1 MISRFYTFFLWTK
14 ELQINMK
21 SFFIFSFLILTI
33 NSLKLDEYIS
43 SIEELIQDANFLEEY
58 TKWSLKLFST
68 KDYIY
73 GKQFD
78 QFPCQINSKRQF
90 NETITVHKLRPND
103 IQCVGAIG
111 DSLTAALGAHA
122 LTPIGLFTENR
133 GVSWAVGGD
142 YHFEQLV
149 TLPNILRLY
158 NSNLKGFSTKQ
169 SLIFGKGQNSSH
181 NGLNVGKLIYKSF
194 K

>member
-1 MISRFYTFFLWTK
+1 
-14 ELQINMK
+14 MK
-21 SFFIFSFLILTI
+21 SFFILIFLIINI

-78 QFPCQINSKRQF
+78 KFPCEINFKRQF

-111 DSLTAALGAHA
+111 DSLTAGLGAHA

-133 GVSWAVGGD
+133 GVSWSIGGD
-142 YHFEQLV
+142 YHFEQLIS
-149 TLPNILRLY
+149 LPNILRQY

-169 SLIFGKGQNSSH
+169 SLIFGKGQNSLH
-181 NGLNVGKLIYKSF
+181 NALNIGKSIYRSF
-194 K
+194 Q